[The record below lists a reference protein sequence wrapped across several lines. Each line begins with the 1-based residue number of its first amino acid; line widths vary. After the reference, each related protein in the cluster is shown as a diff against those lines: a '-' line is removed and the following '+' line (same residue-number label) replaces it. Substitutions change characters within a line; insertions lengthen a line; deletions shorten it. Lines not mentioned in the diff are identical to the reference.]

1 LIHSTDHGATND
13 MSNDMSGD
21 IAKFSVG
28 QVIHNTLL
36 DYRGVIIDVD
46 QQFRGTHGS
55 AHGISI
61 NANSASETALSSGP
75 WYHVLVDGTS
85 DWAYVAERNLEP
97 DTEGGPIDHP
107 DVVDY
112 FEKITESGYSP
123 HRNTVN

>member
-1 LIHSTDHGATND
+1 
-13 MSNDMSGD
+13 MVFQSNE

-46 QQFRGTHGS
+46 QEFRGTHGS
-55 AHGISI
+55 FSGTPKVSDTPS
-61 NANSASETALSSGP
+61 NSGP

-85 DWAYVAERNLEP
+85 DWAYVAERNLEH

-107 DVVDY
+107 DVIDY
-112 FEKITESGYSP
+112 FDKMTESGYCP
-123 HRNTVN
+123 HRNNIN

>member
-1 LIHSTDHGATND
+1 MIL
-13 MSNDMSGD
+13 SNSE
-21 IAKFSVG
+21 IARFSVG

-46 QQFRGTHGS
+46 PQFRGTHGS
-55 AHGISI
+55 V
-61 NANSASETALSSGP
+61 SAGSGGAENVSSSGP

-97 DTEGGPIDHP
+97 DMEGGPIDHP
-107 DVVDY
+107 DVINY